1 QSDLVQKATDQA
13 IADIDGSLASK
24 EKEIMTV

>member
-1 QSDLVQKATDQA
+1 MSAEVQKATDQM
-13 IADIDGSLASK
+13 IAEVDQSLASK